1 MKFGIIEGCMY
12 PKIINDNFS
21 CWWLEIWLCLIP
33 FKFFGYRI
41 SRKIGLERNGNGN
54 EIRNGSTRLLLAWVN
69 YENSYPISI
78 IFEKNFMNLENLFDK
93 FTSSVMGWKIL
104 VEGVKIR
111 LEHRVANQIVCDIIP
126 ININI
131 VTNLISESG
140 KFIVSIVVSNWFS
153 ARRKCV

>member
-1 MKFGIIEGCMY
+1 
-12 PKIINDNFS
+12 
-21 CWWLEIWLCLIP
+21 
-33 FKFFGYRI
+33 
-41 SRKIGLERNGNGN
+41 
-54 EIRNGSTRLLLAWVN
+54 
-69 YENSYPISI
+69 
-78 IFEKNFMNLENLFDK
+78 MNLENLFDK

>member
-1 MKFGIIEGCMY
+1 
-12 PKIINDNFS
+12 
-21 CWWLEIWLCLIP
+21 
-33 FKFFGYRI
+33 
-41 SRKIGLERNGNGN
+41 
-54 EIRNGSTRLLLAWVN
+54 
-69 YENSYPISI
+69 
-78 IFEKNFMNLENLFDK
+78 
-93 FTSSVMGWKIL
+93 MGWKIL